1 MVTAR
6 VHVSI
11 SLCVVFPCS
20 RVCCVGVLC
29 IVEGKIYTRSIQ
41 TLTKQF
47 DITYE
52 NTHHLVGGVVL
63 LFCYKSKTDEST
75 KALMEYVKELCQ
87 WCQL

>member
-1 MVTAR
+1 M
-6 VHVSI
+6 HVSI

-20 RVCCVGVLC
+20 PVCCVGVLC
-29 IVEGKIYTRSIQ
+29 IVEGKIYTRSLQ
-41 TLTKQF
+41 TPNKQF

-63 LFCYKSKTDEST
+63 LFCYKSKTDE
-75 KALMEYVKELCQ
+75 YVKELCQ